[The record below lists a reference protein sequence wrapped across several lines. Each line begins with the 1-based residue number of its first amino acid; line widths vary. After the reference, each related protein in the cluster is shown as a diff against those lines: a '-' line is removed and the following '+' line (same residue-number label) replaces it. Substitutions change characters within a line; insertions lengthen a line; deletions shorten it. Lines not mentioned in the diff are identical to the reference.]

1 MNAIPAL
8 RKELVINEAER
19 CLLCYDAPCSK
30 ACPNKCA
37 PADFIKSLH
46 FENERG
52 AVKQVK
58 DKGVSLTCINQCE
71 GRYCE
76 RACIRGKLDTA
87 VAVKEIHE
95 YLAAVAEKGGEAY
108 E

>member
-1 MNAIPAL
+1 MNKA
-8 RKELVINEAER
+8 INEAER

-52 AVKQVK
+52 AIKQVK
-58 DKGVSLTCINQCE
+58 DKGVTLACVRQCE

-76 RACIRGKLDTA
+76 RACIRGKLDMPI
-87 VAVKEIHE
+87 AVKAIHE
-95 YLAAVAEKGGEAY
+95 YLAEQAEKGGEVH

>member
-8 RKELVINEAER
+8 RKERVINEAER
-19 CLLCYDAPCSK
+19 CLLCYDAPCNK